1 MFLVPSASILTSTPI
16 TVTYIGA
23 PDSVSNTTTTRTSV
37 WNSIGAGSPNR
48 LLVISSKFAM
58 SQNANAVSA
67 TINSNAAVRDAYLR
81 VLVSLFYYGDALF
94 SCYDAV
100 STSVTSIVTFSATA
114 GGAHASHL
122 YILENVESQT
132 PIDIIE
138 ISASGPASA
147 PFPTTYTGN
156 MDVTAGG
163 AAILAANTELET
175 ASASGFS
182 LDLRASGIVSASRWN
197 MNGQYE
203 AATTE
208 ANRAFTLNADDEFRG
223 SGPNRVIVGA
233 SYR

>member
-1 MFLVPSASILTSTPI
+1 MFLVPTASILASPPI

-48 LLVISSKFAM
+48 LIVISSKFAM
-58 SQNANAVSA
+58 SQNANAVSS
-67 TINSNAAVRDAYLR
+67 TINGNAAVRDAYLR
-81 VLVSLFYYGDALF
+81 VLDLSFYYGDALF
-94 SCYDAV
+94 SCYDAA
-100 STSVTSIVTFSATA
+100 SSVTSIVTFSATA

-132 PIDIIE
+132 PIDSIE

-147 PFPTTYTGN
+147 PYPTTYTGN

-163 AAILAANTELET
+163 AAIIAANTSLET

-182 LDLRASGIVSASRWN
+182 LDLRASGVVSASRWN
-197 MNGQYE
+197 MSGQYE

-208 ANRAFTLNADDEFRG
+208 ANRAFTLNADDEYRG
-223 SGPNRVIVGA
+223 NGPNRVIIGA